1 MKDALQLLVA
11 DYLSLMKESG
21 ELDAFMPLLISG
33 MGHQV
38 LHTAQRGVREQGVDM
53 ASVGKAD
60 DGRKT
65 LFMWV
70 LKCGN
75 VGRNEW
81 NVGPQ
86 SVRHSLEDLVDVYMR
101 ANIPPEHKKLP
112 RKAMVVTNGE
122 FSSNVLPNMTGYF
135 ESLKERHGIEVI
147 AVNGS
152 LLAAWTVDHL
162 FDEHIL
168 PAERRMLFRRV
179 LANVS
184 QPDLCISIGRQ
195 IIDALVADLP
205 VTEGSKGSRKKRRL
219 LALRGV
225 RSVLSALTLRG
236 AAEDNV
242 LAPYRL
248 AEYAVLAVWSKLHG
262 ELAGATASDSAKEF
276 GMLLGETMSVAMRY
290 HERLDEFYRTQD
302 AFAYVLPDHLFVSKR
317 IFEEAGRLG
326 LQGCFWAW
334 HSKSSREDVG
344 MHWVYARR
352 LIWLL
357 ETHSGLQ
364 LPAFD
369 HQATDIHHALLLLA
383 ITGHMGEAK
392 GWVSSLCQRLGVAR
406 SKRELWPTVQTLE
419 QQLQVRF
426 DFEEPTDDGM
436 SCSTLIPILLLWTAL
451 LGIDEGY
458 KFLREKLIPETRWST
473 PNLWSPDAGH
483 DSLLASPRGLASH
496 GVGETL
502 AYVPE
507 EPSEYLS
514 RMAKALP
521 GVEPIA
527 SADWYTANFP
537 VIPMLAAL
545 HWELQLPREMLV
557 QQAMA
562 FCEGGTALARE
573 LHAAEQTPAD
583 GRA

>member
-21 ELDAFMPLLISG
+21 ELDAFMPLLIAS
-33 MGHQV
+33 MDHQV

-53 ASVGKAD
+53 ASVGKND

-75 VGRNEW
+75 IGRSEW

-86 SVRHSLEDLVDVYMR
+86 SIRHSLEDLVDVYVR
-101 ANIPPEHKKLP
+101 GNIPPEHKKLP

-122 FSSNVLPNMTGYF
+122 FSSNVLQNMTGHF
-135 ESLKERHGIEVI
+135 ESMKERYGLEVVAI
-147 AVNGS
+147 NNSV
-152 LLAAWTVDHL
+152 LAAWTVDHL

-184 QPDLCISIGRQ
+184 QPDLCIRIGRQ
-195 IIDALVADLP
+195 LIDALVADLP
-205 VTEGSKGSRKKRRL
+205 LTEGSQGSQKKLTL

-225 RSVLSALTLRG
+225 RAVLSALTLRG
-236 AAEDNV
+236 AAEENL

-248 AEYAVLAVWSKLHG
+248 SEYTVLAVWSKLHA
-262 ELAGATASDSAKEF
+262 ELAGAVASDNAKEF
-276 GMLLGETMSVAMRY
+276 GRLLGETTSVATRY
-290 HERLDEFYRTQD
+290 HERLDGYYRTQD

-334 HSKSSREDVG
+334 HSRSSSEDVG
-344 MHWVYARR
+344 IHWKYARR
-352 LIWLL
+352 LTWLL

-369 HQATDIHHALLLLA
+369 HQATDIHLALLLLA
-383 ITGHMGEAK
+383 ITGHMNEAK
-392 GWVSSLCQRLGVAR
+392 GWVSALCQRLGAAR
-406 SKRELWPTVQTLE
+406 FKRELWPTVQTLE

-426 DFEEPTDDGM
+426 NFEEPTDDGM
-436 SCSTLIPILLLWTAL
+436 SSSTLIPILLLWTAA
-451 LGIDEGY
+451 LGMDEGY
-458 KFLREKLIPETRWST
+458 QFLREELVPDTRWST
-473 PNLWSPDAGH
+473 PNLWSPDTGYDA
-483 DSLLASPRGLASH
+483 LLANPRALAIH
-496 GVGETL
+496 GVGEAL
-502 AYVPE
+502 DFVPE
-507 EPSEYLS
+507 QPAEYLA
-514 RMAKALP
+514 RMSKALP

-527 SADWYTANFP
+527 SADWFKARFP
-537 VIPMLAAL
+537 FIPMLAAL
-545 HWELQLPREMLV
+545 HWGLQLPREMLV
-557 QQAMA
+557 QQAVA
-562 FCEGGTALARE
+562 FSEGGEALE
-573 LHAAEQTPAD
+573 QEQMAAAQAAL
-583 GRA
+583 RQ

>member
-1 MKDALQLLVA
+1 MKDTLQLLVA

-21 ELDAFMPLLISG
+21 ELDAFMPLLIAG

-53 ASVGKAD
+53 ASVARND

-75 VGRNEW
+75 IGRSEW

-86 SVRHSLEDLVDVYMR
+86 SIRHSLDDLVDVYMR
-101 ANIPPEHKKLP
+101 GNIPPEHKKLP

-122 FSSNVLPNMTGYF
+122 FSSNVLPNMTGHF
-135 ESLKERHGIEVI
+135 ESMKERYGLEVVAI
-147 AVNGS
+147 NNSV
-152 LLAAWTVDHL
+152 LAAWTVDHL

-184 QPDLCISIGRQ
+184 QPDLCIGIGRQ
-195 IIDALVADLP
+195 LIDALVADLP
-205 VTEGSKGSRKKRRL
+205 VTEGSQGSRKKRTL

-225 RSVLSALTLRG
+225 RAVLSALTLRG
-236 AAEDNV
+236 AAEENL

-248 AEYAVLAVWSKLHG
+248 SEYAVLAVWSKLHA
-262 ELAGATASDSAKEF
+262 ELAGAATSDNAKEF
-276 GMLLGETMSVAMRY
+276 GRMLGETMSVAARY
-290 HERLDEFYRTQD
+290 HERLDSYYQTQD

-334 HSKSSREDVG
+334 HSRSSGEDVG
-344 MHWVYARR
+344 MHWAYARR
-352 LIWLL
+352 LTWLL

-369 HQATDIHHALLLLA
+369 HQATDIHLALLLLA
-383 ITGHMGEAK
+383 ITGHMEEAK
-392 GWVSSLCQRLGVAR
+392 SWVSALCQRLGAAR
-406 SKRELWPTVQTLE
+406 SKREHWPTVQTLE

-426 DFEEPTDDGM
+426 NFEEPTDDGM
-436 SCSTLIPILLLWTAL
+436 SSSTLIPILLLWTAA
-451 LGIDEGY
+451 LGIDDGY
-458 KFLREKLIPETRWST
+458 QFLREKLIPDTRWST
-473 PNLWSPDAGH
+473 PNFWSPDTGY
-483 DSLLASPRGLASH
+483 DSLLANPRALASH
-496 GVGETL
+496 GVGEAL
-502 AYVPE
+502 AFVPE
-507 EPSEYLS
+507 QPDEYLA
-514 RMAKALP
+514 RMSKALP

-527 SADWYTANFP
+527 SADWFKAKFP
-537 VIPMLAAL
+537 FIPMLAAL
-545 HWELQLPREMLV
+545 HWELQVPREMLV
-557 QQAMA
+557 QQAVA
-562 FCEGGTALARE
+562 FSKGGEALAQE
-573 LHAAEQTPAD
+573 LMAANQSVL
-583 GRA
+583 GQ